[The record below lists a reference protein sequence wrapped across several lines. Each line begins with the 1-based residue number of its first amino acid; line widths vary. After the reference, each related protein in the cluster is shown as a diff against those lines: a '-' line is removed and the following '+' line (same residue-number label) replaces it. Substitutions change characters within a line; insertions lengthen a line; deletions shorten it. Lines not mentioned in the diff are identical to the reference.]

1 MGSLYQ
7 TESFLTACI
16 SLVRSQTNPDGA
28 NSRRVRNHEK
38 KSGDAVHRL
47 GTILQSIF
55 CAQSRA
61 SIRLAV
67 WKWSGESLCL
77 KPFVAPFLP
86 TRLTAPGSPRMS
98 SPRMMEQTL
107 FLAPLRMRF

>member
-7 TESFLTACI
+7 TESFVTACI
-16 SLVRSQTNPDGA
+16 SLVRSQTNRDGV

-38 KSGDAVHRL
+38 KSGVAVRRL

-55 CAQSRA
+55 CVQSRA

-67 WKWSGESLCL
+67 WKWSGEN
-77 KPFVAPFLP
+77 FVLQTFRRAF
-86 TRLTAPGSPRMS
+86 SPNPADCPWVSEDEFR
-98 SPRMMEQTL
+98 
-107 FLAPLRMRF
+107 